1 MPGFLSDKEKPNF
14 SIANLSLYEEILA
27 LEMILKA
34 ETPKKM
40 DGKTAVME
48 MKKDAFWL
56 DHYKYSIF
64 VYLGVALGYDN

>member
-34 ETPKKM
+34 ETPKNM

-48 MKKDAFWL
+48 MKDAGHSKWRETEVWAASRFTMA
-56 DHYKYSIF
+56 S
-64 VYLGVALGYDN
+64 

>member
-14 SIANLSLYEEILA
+14 SITNLSLYEEILA

-40 DGKTAVME
+40 DGIKYLQKMWE
-48 MKKDAFWL
+48 MHIGTLKGW
-56 DHYKYSIF
+56 
-64 VYLGVALGYDN
+64 N